1 MTDHPDGPMETTI
14 DVQCNPNIRRL
25 TVHAEVRPQLVPYL
39 KYLLSSLSS
48 PSIQQITFAI
58 IVPEPSQ
65 GPWHGWNGV
74 DNVLAD
80 VKFGSLREVTIVVN
94 TDQDMDIIRQ
104 HLTDQFPSMY
114 DKGILNIR
122 EPSY

>member
-1 MTDHPDGPMETTI
+1 MTDHPDGPTEATI

-25 TVHAEVRPQLVPYL
+25 TVHAGVRPQLAPYL
-39 KYLLSSLSS
+39 KYLLSSISS
-48 PSIQQITFAI
+48 PSIQQITFS
-58 IVPEPSQ
+58 IVVL
-65 GPWHGWNGV
+65 GPTTWQGWNGV
-74 DNVLAD
+74 DNVLAG
-80 VKFGSLREVTIVVN
+80 VKFGRLREVTIVVN